1 MARRN
6 RLDAELVRRGL
17 ARSREQAAALVE
29 AGRVQ
34 LRGVPA
40 RKAAAMVDPA
50 DPLLVTGADPT
61 EEYVSRGGH
70 KLAGALA
77 AFGPAGLRVAG
88 RRCLDA
94 GASTGG
100 FTDVLLRADAAEV
113 VAVDV
118 GYGQLAW
125 SLRTNERVRVLERT
139 NVRTLVADAIG
150 GPVDLTVADLS
161 FISLRLVLPAL
172 AGCTRDDG
180 DGADGEAAVRGGQG
194 ARRRRRCRSRPDAA
208 RRGGARRGRR
218 GSSAR
223 PRSGRRGGQPAAR
236 AQRQRRVLRMVA
248 PGRTTGRPAARAG
261 RGGGRAERPDDGRR
275 RAGRGGGG
283 GRRVNAYSERRTTA
297 GGRAGAAMAACR
309 PMADGRELR

>member
-1 MARRN
+1 MARRT

-34 LRGVPA
+34 LRGVRA
-40 RKAAAMVDPA
+40 RKPAAMVDPA
-50 DPLLVTGADPT
+50 DPLLVTGEDPAQ
-61 EEYVSRGGH
+61 EYVSRGGH

-77 AFGPAGLRVAG
+77 AFAPGGLTVTG

-100 FTDVLLRADAAEV
+100 FTDVLLRGGAAEV

-125 SLRTNERVRVLERT
+125 SLRTDERVRVFERT
-139 NVRTLVADAIG
+139 NVRTLTPEAIG

-172 AGCTRDDG
+172 AACTGPGGDLALMVKPQFEVGKERVGAGGVVRDPALRAEAVLDVATAAAGLGLGLAGVAASPLPGPSGNVEFFVWLRG
-180 DGADGEAAVRGGQG
+180 DAPAADPERVRAVVAAGPQG
-194 ARRRRRCRSRPDAA
+194 AAA
-208 RRGGARRGRR
+208 TA
-218 GSSAR
+218 ATTEEV
-223 PRSGRRGGQPAAR
+223 SG
-236 AQRQRRVLRMVA
+236 
-248 PGRTTGRPAARAG
+248 
-261 RGGGRAERPDDGRR
+261 
-275 RAGRGGGG
+275 
-283 GRRVNAYSERRTTA
+283 
-297 GGRAGAAMAACR
+297 
-309 PMADGRELR
+309 